1 MILYTI
7 ASRQIWPQLLA
18 VLHLKP
24 EKVFLF
30 HSDDEAE
37 SKKPAQHLKKFFDKS
52 EIVPKGN
59 TKLCPIPHDDF
70 SKVEESFDIVQTEH
84 QIPLDSIV
92 LNFTGGNKLMASAAF
107 RWAVK
112 RSVCSFYL
120 EKGNKIFRFNLC
132 DGEVKTETENLDAH
146 IADSLNPLEVLR
158 CQLTSSVVE
167 NEGELITLS
176 EAGKN
181 ESEEKTLNILRNG
194 NYYPEWLNIVG
205 KANDEGRKGDHLEL
219 RSAAA
224 ILKLGIHQI
233 RRGVKLKPNTDEG
246 VSSTMPHTEI
256 DLLFIWN
263 GRLWIVDCKDRM
275 SEENLCDRFYQ
286 KIRNIPGDA
295 KELWEM
301 IKDIVS
307 KSHFKILK
315 DDIVTAREVG
325 GLYGSVI
332 CIRKSTLNEEIKQ
345 YAKRNG
351 IRIVSTKYLY
361 DELAEILH
369 NKPLSVNQVATS
381 TDVQVIPKQ

>member
-1 MILYTI
+1 MVLYTI

-37 SKKPAQHLKKFFDKS
+37 SKKPAQHLKKFFDKT
-52 EIVPKGN
+52 EIIPKGN

-70 SKVEESFDIVQTEH
+70 SKVEESFDNVQAEN

-92 LNFTGGNKLMASAAF
+92 LNFTGGNKLMATAAF
-107 RWAVK
+107 RWATK
-112 RSVCSFYL
+112 RSVRSFYL
-120 EKGNKIFRFNLC
+120 EKGNNIFWFNPC
-132 DGEVKTETENLDAH
+132 DGEVKTETENLNAH
-146 IADSLNPLEVLR
+146 IADTLNPLEVLR

-167 NEGELITLS
+167 SEGELITLS
-176 EAGKN
+176 EAGTK
-181 ESEEKTLNILRNG
+181 ESDEKFLKIIRNG

-205 KANDEGRKGDHLEL
+205 TASEEKRKGDHLEL

-275 SEENLCDRFYQ
+275 GEEKICEQFYQ

-295 KELWEM
+295 KELWDM
-301 IKDIVS
+301 IRDTVS
-307 KSHFKILK
+307 RSHFKILK

-325 GLYGSVI
+325 GLYGTVI
-332 CIRKSTLNEEIKQ
+332 CVRKSELNEEIKQ

-351 IRIVSTKYLY
+351 IRIVSTKNLY
-361 DELAEILH
+361 DELQEIL
-369 NKPLSVNQVATS
+369 
-381 TDVQVIPKQ
+381 KQ

>member
-1 MILYTI
+1 MVIYTI
-7 ASRQIWPQLLA
+7 ASKQIWPQVLA

-30 HSDDEAE
+30 HSDDEVE

-70 SKVEESFDIVQTEH
+70 SKVEESFDNVQTEH
-84 QIPLDSIV
+84 QISLDSIV
-92 LNFTGGNKLMASAAF
+92 LNFTGGNKLMAAAAF
-107 RWAVK
+107 RWAAK
-112 RSVCSFYL
+112 RSVRSFYL
-120 EKGNKIFRFNLC
+120 EKGNKIFWFNPC

-158 CQLTSSVVE
+158 CQLLSSVVE
-167 NEGELITLS
+167 REGELISLS
-176 EAGKN
+176 DDGMS
-181 ESEEKTLNILRNG
+181 ESEEKYLKILKNG
-194 NYYPEWLNIVG
+194 NYDPKWL
-205 KANDEGRKGDHLEL
+205 KREGELIEEKKDGDHLEL
-219 RSAAA
+219 RTAAA
-224 ILKLGIHQI
+224 LLKLGICQI
-233 RRGVKLKPNTDEG
+233 RRGVQLKPNTDEG

-275 SEENLCDRFYQ
+275 SEETLCNQFYQ
-286 KIRNIPGDA
+286 KIRNMSGDA
-295 KELWEM
+295 KELWER

-332 CIRKSTLNEEIKQ
+332 CVRKSNLNEEIVQ

-351 IRIVSTKYLY
+351 IYVISAKDLY
-361 DELAEILH
+361 GGLE
-369 NKPLSVNQVATS
+369 SVLCR
-381 TDVQVIPKQ
+381 